1 MFLEYTYKVFN
12 SVIPPHVCEEII
24 KLGLSSGVKTGVT
37 ADKDSNNLSKEDLL
51 NLQKIYQFA
60 LVLLRRSS
68 YLY

>member
-51 NLQKIYQFA
+51 NLQKLDILIF
-60 LVLLRRSS
+60 LG
-68 YLY
+68 